1 MISCMERY
9 SEQFLDICKKDFIC
23 TGYVCGVCVW
33 GGRGTGD
40 CKGWCVSLPGRG
52 RLVARTWTC
61 HPYCHRL
68 SHVAEL
74 VIGLAVPS
82 WLFFSFLLQ
91 VAPCSRPQRGRAT
104 WAQLPGCKHLTAY
117 KDCQSREELLK
128 PHRTGQ
134 NLSSTRERFTPH
146 VPMIGK

>member
-1 MISCMERY
+1 MISCLERY

-23 TGYVCGVCVW
+23 TGYVCGVCG
-33 GGRGTGD
+33 GGRGIGD

-74 VIGLAVPS
+74 AVGLAVPS
-82 WLFFSFLLQ
+82 WLFLSFLFCCRSHRVHGHN
-91 VAPCSRPQRGRAT
+91 VAGLRGRSC
-104 WAQLPGCKHLTAY
+104 PGANTS
-117 KDCQSREELLK
+117 Q
-128 PHRTGQ
+128 RTKIV
-134 NLSSTRERFTPH
+134 NH
-146 VPMIGK
+146 VKNY